1 MKKLISL
8 LLVVCVLFSCSD
20 GKDVCRIDG
29 RYVSAPDGTVLYI
42 TPVDDI
48 LSPVD
53 SAVVKNGRFSFELTD
68 TVPVV
73 RFISSQRVIDGN
85 FVVVEPGVL
94 NVDFTAEEFVSG
106 APANERLKR
115 FMAEKEKIVNL
126 RKMCEP
132 ENIGLLDIDAAMCDS
147 IKEVV
152 FFAGEI
158 FEAYALNEI
167 IENIETPVGLFY
179 LLQSVGVVAPAKL
192 LSVFEKVPSEYRD
205 KLYDAIKNRVEA
217 NIRES
222 AMAEKYVE
230 EVYKSLE
237 ETAVGKRF
245 QNFELD
251 NINGGKVLLSD
262 EVFANRYTLVLF
274 WASWEDNAKNL
285 LRSFSEMYDKYKAC
299 GLQIVGVSL
308 DGSVAGCKSVVDEL
322 SVNWV
327 QLCNPNGGSAEVAA
341 AYGITDLPAAILVN
355 NRGTIIARMSTV
367 DEVLKKFEELF

>member
-53 SAVVKNGRFSFELTD
+53 SAVIKNGRFSFELTD

-94 NVDFTAEEFVSG
+94 NVDFTGEEFVSG

-132 ENIGLLDIDAAMCDS
+132 ENIALLDIDEAMCDS

-167 IENIETPVGLFY
+167 IENIETPVGIFY

-192 LSVFEKVPSEYRD
+192 LPVFEKVPLEYRD

-274 WASWEDNAKNL
+274 WASWEDNAKNV
-285 LRSFSEMYDKYKAC
+285 LRSFSELYDKYKAC

-322 SVNWV
+322 SIGWV
-327 QLCNPNGGSAEVAA
+327 QLCNPTGGSAEVAA

-355 NRGTIIARMSTV
+355 NRGTIIARMSTA
-367 DEVLKKFEELF
+367 DEVLKKFNELF

>member
-1 MKKLISL
+1 
-8 LLVVCVLFSCSD
+8 V
-20 GKDVCRIDG
+20 
-29 RYVSAPDGTVLYI
+29 

-53 SAVVKNGRFSFELTD
+53 SAVIKNGRFSFELTD

-94 NVDFTAEEFVSG
+94 NVDFTGEEFVG
-106 APANERLKR
+106 GTPANERLKR

-132 ENIGLLDIDAAMCDS
+132 ENIALLDIDEAMCDS

-167 IENIETPVGLFY
+167 VENIETPVGLFY

-192 LSVFEKVPSEYRD
+192 LPVFEKVPSEYRD
-205 KLYDAIKNRVEA
+205 KLYDTIKNRVEA

-230 EVYKSLE
+230 EVYRSLE

-274 WASWEDNAKNL
+274 WASWEDNAKNV

-355 NRGTIIARMSTV
+355 NRGTIIARMSTA
-367 DEVLKKFEELF
+367 DEVLKKFNELF

>member
-1 MKKLISL
+1 M
-8 LLVVCVLFSCSD
+8 
-20 GKDVCRIDG
+20 
-29 RYVSAPDGTVLYI
+29 
-42 TPVDDI
+42 
-48 LSPVD
+48 
-53 SAVVKNGRFSFELTD
+53 
-68 TVPVV
+68 
-73 RFISSQRVIDGN
+73 
-85 FVVVEPGVL
+85 
-94 NVDFTAEEFVSG
+94 
-106 APANERLKR
+106 
-115 FMAEKEKIVNL
+115 
-126 RKMCEP
+126 
-132 ENIGLLDIDAAMCDS
+132 
-147 IKEVV
+147 

-274 WASWEDNAKNL
+274 WASWEDNAKNV
-285 LRSFSEMYDKYKAC
+285 LRSFSAMYDKYKTD

-322 SVNWV
+322 SIGWV
-327 QLCNPNGGSAEVAA
+327 QLCNPTGGSAEVAA
-341 AYGITDLPAAILVN
+341 AYGITDLPATVLVN

-367 DEVLKKFEELF
+367 DEVLKKFNELF

>member
-20 GKDVCRIDG
+20 GKNVCRIDG
-29 RYVSAPDGTVLYI
+29 RYASAADGTVLYV

-94 NVDFTAEEFVSG
+94 NVDFTGEEFVG
-106 APANERLKR
+106 GTPANERLKR

-132 ENIGLLDIDAAMCDS
+132 ENIALLDIDEAMCDS

-167 IENIETPVGLFY
+167 VENIETPVGLFY

-192 LSVFEKVPSEYRD
+192 LPVFEKVPSEYRD
-205 KLYDAIKNRVEA
+205 KLYDTIKNRVEA

-274 WASWEDNAKNL
+274 WASWEDNARNL
-285 LRSFSEMYDKYKAC
+285 LRSFSEMYDKYKAG

-355 NRGTIIARMSTV
+355 NRGTIIARMSTA
-367 DEVLKKFEELF
+367 DEVLKKFNELF